1 MNRNGIVD
9 RTITL
14 GGGKDLPRKT
24 VREALDFMIQ
34 EMTDC
39 LVSGESVK
47 LTSFGTFETKKR
59 ADRLGRNPKT
69 GEPLLIPGHRV
80 IVFKPCKK
88 FWEANEIL

>member
-39 LVSGESVK
+39 LLSGKGTGGKERSVQDRASERERPGRDGV
-47 LTSFGTFETKKR
+47 LTIE
-59 ADRLGRNPKT
+59 KT
-69 GEPLLIPGHRV
+69 GG
-80 IVFKPCKK
+80 KT
-88 FWEANEIL
+88 

>member
-14 GGGKDLPRKT
+14 GGGKDFPRKT

-39 LVSGESVK
+39 LLSGESVK
-47 LTSFGTFETKKR
+47 LTSFGKFETRK
-59 ADRLGRNPKT
+59 
-69 GEPLLIPGHRV
+69 
-80 IVFKPCKK
+80 
-88 FWEANEIL
+88 